1 MRIIMVYFF
10 LMLTMISLIL
20 FIIGLINPSLV
31 IIHLKKRRF
40 LVMLIYGTIAAVSF
54 LLLIITSPPP
64 QSMLPSNTEKST
76 ITDNLSNQ
84 DVPDNLID
92 QKSIQTPA
100 IDWLRESEKY
110 FLNEEPALDQY
121 ISLSISLVTHFDKS
135 IIITG
140 ETDLPDGSLLE
151 ILFRQLSTPKYP
163 NQFDLQTNAIVKN
176 NSFQVLLQAPEKYQ
190 FSQGPF
196 QIRVFFSP
204 IKQIPQI
211 QSLVGKNGE
220 KLKGKNSRIENQ
232 TRILEDIKEVSF
244 EFEIQPS
251 PSF

>member
-1 MRIIMVYFF
+1 MVYFF

-40 LVMLIYGTIAAVSF
+40 LVMLIYGTIAVVSF

-64 QSMLPSNTEKST
+64 QSMLPSNNEKPT
-76 ITDNLSNQ
+76 ITADLSDQNISDNLT
-84 DVPDNLID
+84 D
-92 QKSIQTPA
+92 QISVQTPT

-110 FLNEEPALDQY
+110 FLSEEPVLDQY
-121 ISLSISLVTHFDKS
+121 ISLSISLVTHFDQS
-135 IIITG
+135 IIIIG

-151 ILFRQLSTPKYP
+151 ILFRQLSTPKSP
-163 NQFDLQTNAIVKN
+163 NQFDLQTNTIVKN
-176 NSFQVLLQAPEKYQ
+176 NSFQVSFQAPEQYQ

-196 QIRVFFSP
+196 QIRVTFSP

-220 KLKGKNSRIENQ
+220 KLKGKKSRIENQ
-232 TRILEDIKEVSF
+232 TRILEDIKEVNF
-244 EFEIQPS
+244 EFKIQPS